1 MQDRSE
7 FLLSYISLSQLIVVD
22 EEFSESKSVL
32 LDHFLNLFHKGF
44 NLFGTSEVEVG
55 LNIGGFG
62 T

>member
-7 FLLSYISLSQLIVVD
+7 FLLSYVSLSQLIVID

-32 LDHFLNLFHKGF
+32 LDHLLDLLHEGF
-44 NLFGTSEVEVG
+44 SLLGTSEVEVG
-55 LNIGGFG
+55 FFVGGFG